1 MSQGGRAEG
10 MARLRRV
17 IAQIEAEAG
26 PAGERLAQ
34 RFSLAPSF
42 DSALGGGLADDALH
56 EIAPAQPAD
65 GAAAM
70 GFALAL
76 AARFLSQRPAS
87 ALVISEGFAAE
98 ESGAL
103 YGPGLVAHGLSLSRL
118 VFVRAPDAAL
128 AFWAIEEALKSG
140 APGVVVG
147 EIWSLKGYSLVASR
161 RLLLA
166 ARKGKVPALL
176 ILASAYGQAERLS
189 SAAETRF
196 EIAAAPSATI
206 PAAAGPD
213 LPGPFACG
221 ARLVKSRLARAGP
234 FVDAD
239 SPSKDGRSSER
250 PMDSPSKDGR
260 SSERPMDSPSKDGR
274 SSERPIDGVR
284 DQRSR
289 LQAHD
294 PGRVIRLEWRSQD
307 MTFEDMTFQDLAC
320 KDMAVDDQA
329 ISLPLA
335 AASGDRSRAAARR
348 Y

>member
-1 MSQGGRAEG
+1 MSPGGRAEG
-10 MARLRRV
+10 MARLRRA
-17 IAQIEAEAG
+17 IADIEAEAG
-26 PAGERLAQ
+26 GPSERPTRRLPFA
-34 RFSLAPSF
+34 RAF
-42 DSALGGGLADDALH
+42 DAALGGGLADDGLH
-56 EIAPAQPAD
+56 EIAPARPQD

-76 AARFLSQRPAS
+76 AARFVSQGSAS
-87 ALVISEGFAAE
+87 ALIIGEGFATE

-103 YGPGLVAHGLSLSRL
+103 YGSGLVAHGLALSRL

-128 AFWAIEEALKSG
+128 AFWAIEEALKCG
-140 APGVVVG
+140 APAVVVG
-147 EIWSLKGYSLVASR
+147 EIWNLKGYSLAASR

-166 ARKGKVPALL
+166 ARKGKVPVLL

-206 PAAAGPD
+206 PAAAGLD

-221 ARLVKSRLARAGP
+221 ARLIKARLARAGP

-250 PMDSPSKDGR
+250 PMG
-260 SSERPMDSPSKDGR
+260 
-274 SSERPIDGVR
+274 GVR

-289 LQAHD
+289 LQSHD
-294 PGRVIRLEWRSQD
+294 PGRVIRLEWRSQEMTFKD
-307 MTFEDMTFQDLAC
+307 MTFGGTG
-320 KDMAVDDQA
+320 VDDQA

-335 AASGDRSRAAARR
+335 AASGDRSRAAARSR
-348 Y
+348 

>member
-1 MSQGGRAEG
+1 MSPSGRAEG
-10 MARLRRV
+10 VARLRRV
-17 IAQIEAEAG
+17 IAEIEAEAG
-26 PAGERLAQ
+26 APRERAARRLPIA
-34 RFSLAPSF
+34 RAF

-56 EIAPAQPAD
+56 EIAPAQAAD

-76 AARFLSQRPAS
+76 AARFLSRRPAS
-87 ALVISEGFAAE
+87 ALLVSEGFADQ

-103 YGPGLVAHGLSLSRL
+103 YGPGLVAHGAPLSRL

-128 AFWAIEEALKSG
+128 AFWAMEEALKCG
-140 APGVVVG
+140 APAAVIG
-147 EIWSLKGYSLVASR
+147 EIWNLKGYSLAASR

-196 EIAAAPSATI
+196 EIAALPSVRT

-221 ARLVKSRLARAGP
+221 ARLVKARLSVGAVDDRAQRARLEA
-234 FVDAD
+234 FVDAVD
-239 SPSKDGRSSER
+239 
-250 PMDSPSKDGR
+250 
-260 SSERPMDSPSKDGR
+260 
-274 SSERPIDGVR
+274 DGVR
-284 DQRSR
+284 DQRAR
-289 LQAHD
+289 LQD
-294 PGRVIRLEWRSQD
+294 PDRVIRLEWRSQD
-307 MTFEDMTFQDLAC
+307 LTFNDMTV
-320 KDMAVDDQA
+320 KDTAFDDQA

-335 AASGDRSRAAARR
+335 AASGDRPRAAARPR
-348 Y
+348 

>member
-1 MSQGGRAEG
+1 
-10 MARLRRV
+10 MARLRRA
-17 IAQIEAEAG
+17 IAEIEAEAG
-26 PAGERLAQ
+26 PVDERPARCLPFA
-34 RFSLAPSF
+34 RAF
-42 DSALGGGLADDALH
+42 DSALSGGLADDSLH
-56 EIAPAQPAD
+56 EIAPARPAD

-76 AARFLSQRPAS
+76 AAGFLSRRPAS
-87 ALVISEGFAAE
+87 ALVIGEGFAAD

-103 YGPGLVAHGLSLSRL
+103 YGPGLVAHGLPLSRL

-128 AFWAIEEALKSG
+128 AFWAIEEALKCG
-140 APGVVVG
+140 APAVVVG
-147 EIWSLKGYSLVASR
+147 EIWSLKGYSLAASR

-166 ARKGKVPALL
+166 ARKGKVPALV

-206 PAAAGPD
+206 PAAGPD

-221 ARLVKSRLARAGP
+221 ARLIKARLGA
-234 FVDAD
+234 FVDAVD
-239 SPSKDGRSSER
+239 
-250 PMDSPSKDGR
+250 
-260 SSERPMDSPSKDGR
+260 
-274 SSERPIDGVR
+274 DGVR

-289 LQAHD
+289 LQAFD

-307 MTFEDMTFQDLAC
+307 MTFKDMTFGG
-320 KDMAVDDQA
+320 KAVDDQA

-335 AASGDRSRAAARR
+335 AASGDRSRAAARPR
-348 Y
+348 

>member
-1 MSQGGRAEG
+1 MSPSGRAEG
-10 MARLRRV
+10 MARLRRA
-17 IAQIEAEAG
+17 IAEIEAEAG
-26 PAGERLAQ
+26 RPSERPARRLPFA
-34 RFSLAPSF
+34 RAF

-56 EIAPAQPAD
+56 EIAPARPQD

-76 AARFLSQRPAS
+76 AARFINHRPAS
-87 ALVISEGFAAE
+87 ALIIGEGFAAE

-103 YGPGLVAHGLSLSRL
+103 YGPGLVAHGLTLSRL

-128 AFWAIEEALKSG
+128 ALWAMEEALKCG
-140 APGVVVG
+140 APAVVVG
-147 EIWSLKGYSLVASR
+147 EIWSLKGYSLAASR

-196 EIAAAPSATI
+196 EIAAAPSAAT
-206 PAAAGPD
+206 PAAAGLD

-221 ARLVKSRLARAGP
+221 ARLIKSRLARAGP
-234 FVDAD
+234 FVDAVD
-239 SPSKDGRSSER
+239 SPSKDGLPSER
-250 PMDSPSKDGR
+250 PM
-260 SSERPMDSPSKDGR
+260 
-274 SSERPIDGVR
+274 DGVR

-289 LQAHD
+289 LQAFD
-294 PGRVIRLEWRSQD
+294 PERVIRLEWRSQD
-307 MTFEDMTFQDLAC
+307 MTFKDMTF
-320 KDMAVDDQA
+320 KDMGVDDQA

-335 AASGDRSRAAARR
+335 AASGDRSRASARR
-348 Y
+348 G

>member
-1 MSQGGRAEG
+1 
-10 MARLRRV
+10 
-17 IAQIEAEAG
+17 
-26 PAGERLAQ
+26 
-34 RFSLAPSF
+34 
-42 DSALGGGLADDALH
+42 
-56 EIAPAQPAD
+56 
-65 GAAAM
+65 M

-87 ALVISEGFAAE
+87 ALVIGEGFAAE

-128 AFWAIEEALKSG
+128 AFWAIEEALKCG

-147 EIWSLKGYSLVASR
+147 EIWSLKGYSLAASR

-176 ILASAYGQAERLS
+176 VLASAYGQAERLS

-196 EIAAAPSATI
+196 EIAAAPSVTI

-221 ARLVKSRLARAGP
+221 ARLVKARLARAGP
-234 FVDAD
+234 EA
-239 SPSKDGRSSER
+239 PS
-250 PMDSPSKDGR
+250 
-260 SSERPMDSPSKDGR
+260 
-274 SSERPIDGVR
+274 
-284 DQRSR
+284 
-289 LQAHD
+289 QAFD

-307 MTFEDMTFQDLAC
+307 MTFQDMIFQDMTF
-320 KDMAVDDQA
+320 KDMGVDDQA

-335 AASGDRSRAAARR
+335 AASGDRPRAAARR
-348 Y
+348 R

>member
-1 MSQGGRAEG
+1 

-26 PAGERLAQ
+26 PAGERPAQ
-34 RFSLAPSF
+34 RLSLARSF
-42 DSALGGGLADDALH
+42 DSALSGGLADDALH
-56 EIAPAQPAD
+56 EILPAQPAD

-87 ALVISEGFAAE
+87 ALVIGEGFAAD

-103 YGPGLVAHGLSLSRL
+103 YGPGLVAHGLPLSRL

-128 AFWAIEEALKSG
+128 AFWAIEEALKCG
-140 APGVVVG
+140 APAVVVG
-147 EIWSLKGYSLVASR
+147 EIWSLKGYSLAASR

-166 ARKGKVPALL
+166 ARKGRTPALL

-206 PAAAGPD
+206 PAAAGLD

-221 ARLVKSRLARAGP
+221 ARLIKARLARAGP
-234 FVDAD
+234 EALSQPFDA
-239 SPSKDGRSSER
+239 
-250 PMDSPSKDGR
+250 
-260 SSERPMDSPSKDGR
+260 
-274 SSERPIDGVR
+274 
-284 DQRSR
+284 
-289 LQAHD
+289 
-294 PGRVIRLEWRSQD
+294 GRVIRLEWRSQD
-307 MTFEDMTFQDLAC
+307 MTFEDMTF

-335 AASGDRSRAAARR
+335 AASGDRSRAAARLR
-348 Y
+348 